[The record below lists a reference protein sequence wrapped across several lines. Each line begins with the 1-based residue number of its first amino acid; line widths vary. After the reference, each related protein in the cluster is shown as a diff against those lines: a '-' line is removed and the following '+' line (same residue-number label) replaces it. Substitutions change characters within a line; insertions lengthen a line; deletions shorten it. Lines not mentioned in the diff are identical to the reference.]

1 MVTWDEII
9 EAIKTV
15 LTKTVPIKSISTNFY
30 VLLAFLLVTTALLIA
45 VNYLLLPDKIFS
57 NIKTLSYHIKNNKLK
72 KKLYID
78 NIN

>member
-45 VNYLLLPDKIFS
+45 VNYLLLPDKILS
-57 NIKTLSYHIKNNKLK
+57 NIKTSYHIKNNKLK
-72 KKLYID
+72 KTLY
-78 NIN
+78 